1 MRILVVEDDP
11 LILEFASEALREA
24 GYEVTTASDGHQALD
39 QCKQRTADFLVTDIR
54 LPGDISGWEIAEE
67 CRKHDPDLPVIYAS
81 GFSPV
86 PARPVPGSVC
96 LAKPYRPEDLVKAI
110 EKLSGSNAPRRH

>member
-24 GYEVTTASDGHQALD
+24 GYEVTTACDGHQALN
-39 QCKQRTADFLVTDIR
+39 QCRQRTADLLVTDIR

-81 GFSPV
+81 GFSP
-86 PARPVPGSVC
+86 C
-96 LAKPYRPEDLVKAI
+96 
-110 EKLSGSNAPRRH
+110 RRGRCRAASA